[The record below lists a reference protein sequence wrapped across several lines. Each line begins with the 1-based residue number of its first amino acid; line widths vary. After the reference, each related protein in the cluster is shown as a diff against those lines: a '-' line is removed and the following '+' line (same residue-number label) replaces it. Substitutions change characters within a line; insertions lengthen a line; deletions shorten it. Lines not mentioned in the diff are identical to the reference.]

1 MVGKLIVIGA
11 LLAIPAV
18 AMAQTG
24 GRLWPGSRT
33 TNPRPTRTSHRVRT
47 DNAQQPPNAAVM
59 PATPSSQNQPNPLPQ
74 LSK

>member
-1 MVGKLIVIGA
+1 MVGKLIVAAA
-11 LLAIPAV
+11 LMIVPVA

-24 GRLWPGSRT
+24 GGVNGQQSSQPSPNQNQPQT
-33 TNPRPTRTSHRVRT
+33 QT
-47 DNAQQPPNAAVM
+47 DNSQQPPNATVL